1 MNPKVDLE
9 SAIMKVWQTADDI
22 DLLFK
27 HMIDSPKVMT
37 EDEIANALLGI
48 KQLHEMRMWE
58 LDDTYCRKMEL
69 NQYCTD
75 PAKLAARELA
85 GMGGTWPEEEKKG
98 KKKK

>member
-9 SAIMKVWQTADDI
+9 SAIMKVWQTSDDI
-22 DLLFK
+22 DLLFR
-27 HMIDSPKVMT
+27 HYGDAPHPMS
-37 EDEIANALLGI
+37 EDEVLNALLGI

-75 PAKLAARELA
+75 EAKLAARELA
-85 GMGGTWPEEEKKG
+85 GMGGILSTKKKG
-98 KKKK
+98 SKKHG